1 MGILSKALRVSSL
14 VLALLGSAGLSYGA
28 TPDQPGNAA
37 KAAAAT
43 PLLLPPPN
51 EGASPGDAIYL
62 PQSNTPQQ
70 INPAGGLLG
79 YQHGASGNLVP
90 LSTLSHLRG
99 VRLNHL
105 VGHGLVVGLQNTG
118 DSQQTLFSIQ
128 FLLNTLRREDVTI
141 PSSLNPQ
148 NIQTR
153 NLAGAIVTVDLPA
166 FARVGSRVDAL
177 VSALGDARSLQGGTL
192 MMTPL
197 RGADGRVYAL
207 AQGPLTLEGYFAAA
221 SGGASER
228 KNFQTA
234 GQIPGGATVER
245 EVADDFG
252 KSQQLEIDLND
263 PDAAVAIRA
272 AEAIRQYNEDVKVEV
287 PDPGTLEIT
296 LPPALS
302 PVRFTA
308 ALDEIAVTPSDSD
321 RVVMDERTGTI
332 VVGGA
337 VSVGKAAISHGSLTV
352 TIDPTLTASQ
362 PGPFSRGGSTVSL
375 KSAKITAKEDKGEFF
390 MMPNNASVEQITETL
405 NAVGTKP
412 GDTIAIFEGL
422 RAAGALHG
430 ELIIR

>member
-1 MGILSKALRVSSL
+1 MAILKHYMKFLFAVIFC
-14 VLALLGSAGLSYGA
+14 LACASYA
-28 TPDQPGNAA
+28 IAQAPPPQSPTD
-37 KAAAAT
+37 AAAGEDI
-43 PLLLPPPN
+43 LLPPPPRN
-51 EGASPGDAIYL
+51 GNPAQLA
-62 PQSNTPQQ
+62 
-70 INPAGGLLG
+70 PAGGLLG
-79 YQHGASGNLVP
+79 YSQGAAGDEVSLA
-90 LSTLSHLRG
+90 TLTHIRG
-99 VRLNHL
+99 VRVNHL
-105 VGHGLVVGLQNTG
+105 VGHGLAVGLGNSG

-128 FLLNTLRREDVTI
+128 FLLNTLRHEEITI
-141 PSSLNPQ
+141 PSSLNPS

-153 NLAGAIVTVDLPA
+153 NLAATVVTVDLPA
-166 FARVGSRVDAL
+166 FARVGARVDVL
-177 VSALGDARSLQGGTL
+177 VSSLGDARSLQGGTL

-207 AQGPLTLEGYFAAA
+207 AQGPITIEGYFASA

-252 KSQQLEIDLND
+252 HNHELELDLND
-263 PDAAVAIRA
+263 ADAAVAMRA
-272 AEAIRQYNEDVKVEV
+272 ADAITRRFKGVAVAV
-287 PDPGTLEIT
+287 TDPGTLLVT

-302 PVRFTA
+302 
-308 ALDEIAVTPSDSD
+308 AVTFAAVLNEVKVAAGESD

-337 VSVGKAAISHGSLTV
+337 VTVGRAAVSHGNLIV
-352 TIDPTLTASQ
+352 TIAPTLTVSQ
-362 PGPFSRGGSTVSL
+362 PGPFSKGTTVAM
-375 KSAKITAKEDKGEFF
+375 KSAKITVDEDKGEFF
-390 MMPNNASVEQITETL
+390 MLPKGASIEQIAETL
-405 NAVGTKP
+405 NAIGTKP

>member
-1 MGILSKALRVSSL
+1 MGILGKALRLSGP
-14 VLALLGSAGLSYGA
+14 VLAVLLCAGLASGA
-28 TPDQPGNAA
+28 TPDSSHDTT
-37 KAAAAT
+37 KAGST

-51 EGASPGDAIYL
+51 EGSTVGDAIYL
-62 PQSNTPQQ
+62 PHSNTPEQ
-70 INPAGGLLG
+70 ITPAGGLLG
-79 YQHGASGNLVP
+79 YQHGASGSLVP
-90 LSTLSHLRG
+90 LSTLGHLRG
-99 VRLNHL
+99 VRINHL

-128 FLLNTLRREDVTI
+128 FLLNTLRREDITI

-153 NLAGAIVTVDLPA
+153 NLAGAIITADLPP

-245 EVADDFG
+245 EVEDNFG
-252 KSQQLEIDLND
+252 KSRQLEIDLND
-263 PDAAVAIRA
+263 PDAAVAMRA
-272 AEAIRQYNEDVKVEV
+272 AEAIRDHYDDATVDVL
-287 PDPGTLEIT
+287 DPGTLQVT
-296 LPPALS
+296 LPATIS
-302 PVRFTA
+302 PVQFTA
-308 ALDEIAVTPSDSD
+308 ALDEIAVTPGESD

-362 PGPFSRGGSTVSL
+362 PSPFSRGGTTVSL
-375 KSAKITAKEDKGEFF
+375 KSAKITAKEEKGEFF
-390 MMPNNASVEQITETL
+390 MIPQDASVEQITETL